1 MTSYTLDEH
10 IDVHRISGSDE
21 EPQAMITLIP
31 RKICIV
37 FSLESDA
44 KMRIIDANY
53 ALKLIQGQ
61 MYIMYNPHTALQMKL
76 ELSPNSRLWLMIFSI
91 EKIHEL
97 FMGGHQKSEL
107 FEAITIDKQFYS
119 AIPMSTAMYTVLEQL
134 FFARVPENT
143 KNLYMM
149 GKVLEI
155 LSLYFGAH
163 DEPELSGCPYL
174 KDEST
179 VLKVHKAKE
188 LLIQNML
195 EPPTIKE
202 LSMKVGLNEY
212 QLKGGFKRL
221 YGSPIFQFLSDHRLS
236 HAHNL
241 LLSGRYK
248 VNEVAWEI
256 GYTNPSHFIAAY
268 KRKYKVTP
276 KKFLMQQT
284 GRISNNQ

>member
-1 MTSYTLDEH
+1 MTSYSIDEH
-10 IDVHRISGSDE
+10 IEVHRISGSDE
-21 EPQAMITLIP
+21 DASPSITLVP
-31 RKICIV
+31 RKICLV

-44 KMRIIDANY
+44 KMRILDANY
-53 ALKLIQGQ
+53 ALKLLQGQ
-61 MYIMYNPHTALQMKL
+61 MYIMYNPHTALPMRL
-76 ELSPNSRLWLMIFSI
+76 DLSQNSRLWVMIFSI

-97 FMGGHQKSEL
+97 FMGGNQSTEL

-119 AIPMSTAMYTVLEQL
+119 ATPISTAMYTVLEQL
-134 FFARVPENT
+134 FFARVPETT

-149 GKVLEI
+149 GKVLEV
-155 LSLYFGAH
+155 LSVYFGAQ
-163 DEPELSGCPYL
+163 DAFDISGCPYL

-188 LLIQNML
+188 LLLQNML

-202 LSMKVGLNEY
+202 LSMNVGLNEY

-221 YGSPIFQFLSDHRLS
+221 YGSPIFQFLNDHRLS
-236 HAHNL
+236 HAQQL

-268 KRKYKVTP
+268 KRKYKITP
-276 KKFLMQQT
+276 KKFLMQQEK
-284 GRISNNQ
+284 GDR

>member
-1 MTSYTLDEH
+1 MTSYSIDEH
-10 IDVHRISGSDE
+10 IEVHRISGSDE
-21 EPQAMITLIP
+21 DASPSITLVP
-31 RKICIV
+31 RKICLV

-44 KMRIIDANY
+44 KMRILDANY
-53 ALKLIQGQ
+53 ALKLLQGQ
-61 MYIMYNPHTALQMKL
+61 MYMMYNPHTALPMRL
-76 ELSPNSRLWLMIFSI
+76 ALSQNSRLWVMIFSI

-97 FMGGHQKSEL
+97 FMGGNQSTEL

-119 AIPMSTAMYTVLEQL
+119 ATPISTAMYTVLEQL

-149 GKVLEI
+149 GKVLEV
-155 LSLYFGAH
+155 LSLYFGAQ
-163 DEPELSGCPYL
+163 DAFDISGCPYL

-188 LLIQNML
+188 LLLQNML
-195 EPPTIKE
+195 EPPTIKK
-202 LSMKVGLNEY
+202 LSMNVGLNEY

-221 YGSPIFQFLSDHRLS
+221 YGSPIFQFLNDHRLS
-236 HAHNL
+236 HAQQL

-268 KRKYKVTP
+268 KRKYKITP
-276 KKFLMQQT
+276 KKFLMQQEK
-284 GRISNNQ
+284 GDR

>member
-1 MTSYTLDEH
+1 MTSYSIDEH
-10 IDVHRISGSDE
+10 IEVHRISGSDE
-21 EPQAMITLIP
+21 DASPSITLVP
-31 RKICIV
+31 RKICLV

-44 KMRIIDANY
+44 KMRILDANY
-53 ALKLIQGQ
+53 ALKLLQGQ
-61 MYIMYNPHTALQMKL
+61 MYIMYNPHTALPMRL
-76 ELSPNSRLWLMIFSI
+76 ELSQNSRLWVMIFSI

-97 FMGGHQKSEL
+97 FMGGNQSTEL

-119 AIPMSTAMYTVLEQL
+119 ATPISTAMYTVLEQL

-149 GKVLEI
+149 GKVLEV
-155 LSLYFGAH
+155 LSLYFGAQ
-163 DEPELSGCPYL
+163 DAFDISGCPYL

-188 LLIQNML
+188 LLLQNML

-221 YGSPIFQFLSDHRLS
+221 YGSPIFQFLNDHRLS
-236 HAHNL
+236 HAQQL

-268 KRKYKVTP
+268 KRKYKITP
-276 KKFLMQQT
+276 KKFLMQQEK
-284 GRISNNQ
+284 GDR

>member
-1 MTSYTLDEH
+1 MTSYSIDEH
-10 IDVHRISGSDE
+10 IEVHRISGSDE
-21 EPQAMITLIP
+21 DASPSITLVP
-31 RKICIV
+31 RKICLV

-44 KMRIIDANY
+44 KMRILDANY
-53 ALKLIQGQ
+53 ALKLLQGQ
-61 MYIMYNPHTALQMKL
+61 MYIMYNPHTALPMRL
-76 ELSPNSRLWLMIFSI
+76 ELSQNSRLWVMIFSI

-97 FMGGHQKSEL
+97 FMGGNQSTDL

-119 AIPMSTAMYTVLEQL
+119 ATPISTAMYTVLEQL

-149 GKVLEI
+149 GKVLEV

-163 DEPELSGCPYL
+163 DAFDISGCPYL

-188 LLIQNML
+188 LLLQNML

-221 YGSPIFQFLSDHRLS
+221 YGSPIFQFLNDHRLS
-236 HAHNL
+236 HAQQL

-268 KRKYKVTP
+268 KRKYKITP
-276 KKFLMQQT
+276 KKFLMQQEK
-284 GRISNNQ
+284 GDR

>member
-1 MTSYTLDEH
+1 MTSYSIDEH
-10 IDVHRISGSDE
+10 IEVHRISGSDE
-21 EPQAMITLIP
+21 DASPSITLVP
-31 RKICIV
+31 RKICLV

-44 KMRIIDANY
+44 KMRILDANY
-53 ALKLIQGQ
+53 ALKLLQGQ
-61 MYIMYNPHTALQMKL
+61 MYIMYNPHTALPMRL
-76 ELSPNSRLWLMIFSI
+76 DLSQNSRLWVMIFSI

-97 FMGGHQKSEL
+97 FMGGNQSTEL

-119 AIPMSTAMYTVLEQL
+119 ATPISTAMYTVLEQL
-134 FFARVPENT
+134 FFARVPETT

-149 GKVLEI
+149 GKVLEV
-155 LSLYFGAH
+155 LSLYFGAQ
-163 DEPELSGCPYL
+163 DAFDISGCPYL

-188 LLIQNML
+188 LLLQNML

-202 LSMKVGLNEY
+202 LSMNVGLNEY

-221 YGSPIFQFLSDHRLS
+221 YGSPIFQFLNDHRLS
-236 HAHNL
+236 HAQQL

-268 KRKYKVTP
+268 KRKYKITP
-276 KKFLMQQT
+276 KKFLMQQEK
-284 GRISNNQ
+284 GDR